1 LQAASGGY
9 GYDRRIIAE
18 LRALGWVVD
27 IILLGDAFPWPD
39 KATLAEAELRLE
51 AIDASTL
58 IVIDGLAFGV
68 MPEIVSGLSRT
79 RQLIALVHHP
89 LALENGLSDSAQ
101 FTLRA
106 SETQALVSAKHVIV
120 TSQATASLM
129 PEFGV
134 QPDRVS
140 VVYPG
145 TQTASRAR
153 GGGTQRVELLS
164 VGSLIPRKGFDVLV
178 SALAKLTDLDW
189 HLTIIGDNQRD
200 AVCAA
205 ALTQQISACQLGD
218 RITQTGTLTA
228 DELASYYDRSDVFVL
243 ASRFEGYGMAYAEAM
258 ARGLPVI
265 GTTGGAI
272 SDTVPEQA
280 GVLVPPGD
288 VNALAQAI
296 ALMVRE
302 PLAREKFA
310 QGAWQS
316 AQLLPTWKTSGIQ
329 FADILA
335 NIDR

>member
-1 LQAASGGY
+1 
-9 GYDRRIIAE
+9 
-18 LRALGWVVD
+18 
-27 IILLGDAFPWPD
+27 
-39 KATLAEAELRLE
+39 
-51 AIDASTL
+51 
-58 IVIDGLAFGV
+58 
-68 MPEIVSGLSRT
+68 
-79 RQLIALVHHP
+79 
-89 LALENGLSDSAQ
+89 
-101 FTLRA
+101 
-106 SETQALVSAKHVIV
+106 
-120 TSQATASLM
+120 M